1 MKGRTVVLKEYRKPM
16 EVKEYD
22 VPDPEP
28 GAVVVRI
35 TQAGLCGSDLH
46 VWRGDFAGRAL
57 PDTGLPLGHE
67 GVGVVHSLGQ
77 GVATDF
83 MEQPLK
89 EGDRIIFAM
98 GYPCYRCL
106 HCLSGEHN
114 HCRNW
119 KLNYRSEGGQWPYFV
134 NTYADYLYLPP
145 LHPIFKV
152 PDELS
157 DEIVVALNCALG
169 TVFRG
174 LEVAGAHRGQTIVTQ
189 GAGGLGLYTV
199 ALAKDLGAGCIIAI
213 DGLEPRLSLAKELGA
228 DVTININELKTAEE
242 RIERVKEI
250 TGGQGADVVV
260 ELVGLGELLP
270 EGVGMLGFGGTFVEI
285 GNLMPNR
292 PATIEP
298 RVLLKTKRIVGSIA
312 YRPSTLPTMLNFLVR
327 NHRTMPLHKLISHKF
342 ALADIS
348 EAFEQSE
355 WSGRS
360 TPVIRS
366 AIIP

>member
-1 MKGRTVVLKEYRKPM
+1 VKGRIALLKEYQKPL
-16 EVKEYD
+16 EIREFD

-28 GAVVVRI
+28 GAIVVKL

-46 VWRGDFAGRAL
+46 VWRGDFAGRPL
-57 PDTGLPLGHE
+57 PETGLPLGHE
-67 GVGVVHSLGQ
+67 GVGIIHSLGS
-77 GVATDF
+77 GVTTDF
-83 MEQPLK
+83 MEQSLK

-106 HCLSGEHN
+106 YCLSGEHN
-114 HCRNW
+114 HCRQW
-119 KLNYRSEGGQWPYFV
+119 KLNFKQAGGEWPYFV
-134 NTYADYLYLPP
+134 STYADFLYLPP
-145 LHPIFKV
+145 MHPVFKV
-152 PDELS
+152 PDSL
-157 DEIVVALNCALG
+157 DDDMVVALNCALG

-174 LEVAGAHRGQTIVTQ
+174 LEVAGAQRGQTIVTQ

-213 DGLEPRLSLAKELGA
+213 DGLEPRLALAKELGA
-228 DVTININELKTAEE
+228 DETININELKTPEE

-250 TGGQGADVVV
+250 TGGLGADIVV
-260 ELVGLGELLP
+260 ELVGLGELMP
-270 EGVGMLGFGGTFVEI
+270 EGISMLAFGGTFVEI
-285 GNLMPNR
+285 GNLMPGR
-292 PATIEP
+292 TATIEP

-312 YRPSTLPTMLNFLVR
+312 YRPSTIPTMINFLVR
-327 NHRTMPLHKLISHKF
+327 NQRTLPLHKLISHKF

-348 EAFEQSE
+348 DAFEQSE

-366 AIIP
+366 SIVP